1 MLTLTPNDVR
11 LDAAASNKV
20 EAIRLVARAL
30 AERGLTSPDY
40 VEGMLQREA
49 QSATY
54 LGSGI
59 AIPHGTTQTRHLV
72 QHTGVQVF
80 HFPDGVEWSEG
91 QKAYVVIGIAA
102 KSDEHLEILRQLTRV
117 LSDDSVASA
126 LRTVSSAD
134 ALIALL
140 NGEQQTPPLLLEE
153 STLLDQFPARDL
165 ISLQA
170 AAAGLLAN
178 HQAIGKLGVQSAVA
192 DQPTSLGQGL
202 WLARVSDEVAQSAVA
217 LVRAAVPFSHAE
229 LPVQALLLIA
239 AKDGKV
245 KPVLENLTGLLA
257 SAQQGK
263 LCTAPFHEVQDLLLN
278 MASQPGGGL
287 EATFTIVNP
296 HGLHARPG
304 AMLVKTTKEFSSQI
318 TVANLDGDGKAV
330 NAKSLMKL
338 VSLGVKQGHRLH
350 FSADGVD
357 AELALHTIGSAIAA
371 GLGEGAT
378 E

>member
-11 LDAAASNKV
+11 LDASASNKV
-20 EAIRLVARAL
+20 EAIRLVAKAL
-30 AERGLTSPDY
+30 ADNGLTTPDY

-72 QHTGVQVF
+72 QKTGVQVM
-80 HFPDGVEWSEG
+80 HFPDGVEWNEG

-117 LSDDSVASA
+117 LADDSVALA
-126 LRTVSSAD
+126 LRTVNSPTS
-134 ALIALL
+134 LIALL
-140 NGEQQTPPLLLEE
+140 NGQMQTPTLLLDH

-165 ISLQA
+165 LCLQA

-178 HQAIGKLGVQSAVA
+178 HQAIGKMGVQSAIA
-192 DQPTSLGQGL
+192 DTPTSLGQGL
-202 WLARVSDEVAQSAVA
+202 WLARISDEVTQSAVA
-217 LVRAAVPFSHAE
+217 LVRAAEPFSHAE
-229 LPVQALLLIA
+229 QSVQALLLIA
-239 AKDGKV
+239 ARDGKV
-245 KPVLENLTGLLA
+245 KPVLNNLTRLLA
-257 SAQQGK
+257 AAQQGK
-263 LCTAPFHEVQDLLLN
+263 ICTAALHEVQALLLKDDD
-278 MASQPGGGL
+278 QPGSGL

-304 AMLVKTTKEFSSQI
+304 AMLVKTTKEFSCQI

-350 FSADGVD
+350 FIAEGAD
-357 AELALHTIGSAIAA
+357 AELALKTIGDAIAA
-371 GLGEGAT
+371 GLGEGAA

>member
-11 LDAAASNKV
+11 LDASASNKV
-20 EAIRLVARAL
+20 EAIRLVAKTL
-30 AERGLTSPDY
+30 ADKGLTTPDY

-72 QHTGVQVF
+72 QKTGVQVI

-91 QKAYVVIGIAA
+91 QKAYVIIGIAA
-102 KSDEHLEILRQLTRV
+102 KSDEHLDILRQLTRV
-117 LSDDSVASA
+117 LSDDTTAA
-126 LRTVSSAD
+126 KLKNVSSASL
-134 ALIALL
+134 LIALL
-140 NGEQQTPPLLLEE
+140 NGEMQTPPLLLDD
-153 STLLDQFPARDL
+153 STLLDLFPARDL
-165 ISLQA
+165 LSLQA

-178 HQAIGKLGVQSAVA
+178 HKAIAKDGVKSAVA
-192 DQPTSLGQGL
+192 DIPTPLGQGL
-202 WLARVSDEVAQSAVA
+202 WLSRVTNGVTQSAVA
-217 LVRAAVPFSHAE
+217 LVRTDEPFTHDDKAVNAMLLFAASDSK
-229 LPVQALLLIA
+229 I
-239 AKDGKV
+239 
-245 KPVLENLTGLLA
+245 KPVLDNLTNLLA
-257 SAQQGK
+257 TATQGK
-263 LCTAPFHEVQDLLLN
+263 LCSAPLSEALGLLLD
-278 MASQPGGGL
+278 QGGSNANAL
-287 EATFTIVNP
+287 EATYTIINP

-304 AMLVKTTKEFSSQI
+304 AMLVKTTKEFSCQI

-350 FSADGVD
+350 FTAEGAD
-357 AELALHTIGSAIAA
+357 AELALKTIGDAIAA
-371 GLGEGAT
+371 GLGEGAA